1 MKNQNLDLEVA
12 KILEDAPGSRKALRE
27 NYDNLLNVADYCCS
41 NYTQTGEGGLKA
53 LEETKQFTTQSL
65 ASVAYQIST
74 LASSVM
80 RLLDAQTHQLRG
92 LESSINLIGQTVEM
106 HKEKVARREIGI
118 LTTVRRVPRS
128 HKIIPPT
135 APQLRP
141 PYSRQPISYQELDEL
156 GHGMKI
162 SGKLPDKMGTIRKH
176 GASIRFVCFAF
187 CLLLLQSA
195 PPFSCVV
202 FFFRASKTPEPVQ
215 CPTAPPVGGSSF
227 GKPVAPPTI
236 PPAWQAPPECDI
248 IEDLLNETLPPPP
261 SADPEPAQDDG
272 VTSMFTPPP
281 PPPPPDA
288 LVGGMVPPPPPPPP
302 PPQSFP
308 GVPMNSTAPP
318 PDPTSAPPTSLETV
332 LEENSFPSPSP
343 PPHSDDEI
351 LPPPPSDG
359 LELPAPPPPPAAAP
373 EVEVVLPSTR
383 KRLCRFPPSC
393 RSASLRVSSGPASRC
408 RYARSL
414 FLPADQSLMI
424 PPPPP
429 YPPPG
434 APQRLPSSSAQR
446 CLPARLDHLDLEI
459 PAPPLMQVEFD
470 DFMPPLPPPVDYDAP
485 PQYLDKVVALYS
497 YEASKPDDLS
507 LTEGD
512 IIYLTHR
519 HDDGWCQGVL
529 NGKHGFFPDNYVQSC
544 S

>member
-1 MKNQNLDLEVA
+1 MKNQNHDLEVA

-41 NYTQTGEGGLKA
+41 NYTQGGLKA

-74 LASSVM
+74 LASSVL

-156 GHGMKI
+156 GHGMKV
-162 SGKLPDKMGTIRKH
+162 STPSELTPKPLSKP
-176 GASIRFVCFAF
+176 
-187 CLLLLQSA
+187 QA
-195 PPFSCVV
+195 PVPSP
-202 FFFRASKTPEPVQ
+202 R
-215 CPTAPPVGGSSF
+215 SSF

-248 IEDLLNETLPPPP
+248 IEDLLNETLPPP

-281 PPPPPDA
+281 PPPPDAFVRGMVPPPPPPPDA
-288 LVGGMVPPPPPPPP
+288 FVGGMVPPPPPP
-302 PPQSFP
+302 
-308 GVPMNSTAPP
+308 PP
-318 PDPTSAPPTSLETV
+318 PDPTSAPPTSLETGDNNNNKLYLYSTFRNQYYKV
-332 LEENSFPSPSP
+332 
-343 PPHSDDEI
+343 
-351 LPPPPSDG
+351 G
-359 LELPAPPPPPAAAP
+359 L
-373 EVEVVLPSTR
+373 R
-383 KRLCRFPPSC
+383 
-393 RSASLRVSSGPASRC
+393 
-408 RYARSL
+408 
-414 FLPADQSLMI
+414 PAD
-424 PPPPP
+424 PDC
-429 YPPPG
+429 
-434 APQRLPSSSAQR
+434 SSCFCA
-446 CLPARLDHLDLEI
+446 
-459 PAPPLMQVEFD
+459 
-470 DFMPPLPPPVDYDAP
+470 
-485 PQYLDKVVALYS
+485 VVALYS

>member
-1 MKNQNLDLEVA
+1 MKNQNHDLEVA

-74 LASSVM
+74 LASSVL

-176 GASIRFVCFAF
+176 GASIR
-187 CLLLLQSA
+187 
-195 PPFSCVV
+195 
-202 FFFRASKTPEPVQ
+202 ASKTPELVQ

-248 IEDLLNETLPPPP
+248 IEDLLNETLPPP

-281 PPPPPDA
+281 PPPPDAFVRGMVPPPPPPPDA
-288 LVGGMVPPPPPPPP
+288 FVGGMVPPPPPP
-302 PPQSFP
+302 
-308 GVPMNSTAPP
+308 PP

-359 LELPAPPPPPAAAP
+359 LELPPPPPAAG
-373 EVEVVLPSTR
+373 EVEGKVFLGLRATAASVNSCSIALR
-383 KRLCRFPPSC
+383 KRLYRTCSIVKFQ
-393 RSASLRVSSGPASRC
+393 
-408 RYARSL
+408 L
-414 FLPADQSLMI
+414 FNSIQS
-424 PPPPP
+424 
-429 YPPPG
+429 Y
-434 APQRLPSSSAQR
+434 
-446 CLPARLDHLDLEI
+446 
-459 PAPPLMQVEFD
+459 
-470 DFMPPLPPPVDYDAP
+470 
-485 PQYLDKVVALYS
+485 LYS
-497 YEASKPDDLS
+497 PKSQQQSSRWASK
-507 LTEGD
+507 
-512 IIYLTHR
+512 
-519 HDDGWCQGVL
+519 
-529 NGKHGFFPDNYVQSC
+529 
-544 S
+544 